1 MVNIQPLHYGKTS
14 PGRSVVTKGKT
25 SARYVRSSSKS
36 SSRQPLCLRFHRVD
50 GRMQIV
56 MSETDG
62 ALLTEFS
69 MLNTGESPN
78 VVDASTLSSI
88 LEVNA
93 PGKYYL
99 SAKACKGILDRIEK
113 RGKVIPPQLKDAL
126 ERKAKESRLMT

>member
-1 MVNIQPLHYGKTS
+1 
-14 PGRSVVTKGKT
+14 
-25 SARYVRSSSKS
+25 
-36 SSRQPLCLRFHRVD
+36 
-50 GRMQIV
+50 MQIV

-69 MLNTGESPN
+69 ILNTGESPN

-99 SAKACKGILDRIEK
+99 SAKACKGILDRVEK

-126 ERKAKESRLMT
+126 ERKARPLL